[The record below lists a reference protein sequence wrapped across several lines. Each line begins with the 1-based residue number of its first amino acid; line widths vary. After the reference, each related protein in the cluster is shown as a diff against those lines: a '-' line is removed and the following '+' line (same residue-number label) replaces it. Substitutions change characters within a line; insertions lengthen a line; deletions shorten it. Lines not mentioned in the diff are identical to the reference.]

1 MKAKAGRSA
10 DKPRCGLCGK
20 TRALTRTE
28 CCGRWICDDEH
39 KYVLFSYALN
49 SCHRNHRRLTLCGY
63 HHVEGHAGSW
73 KECSLCKCGFE
84 TEMYVWYGTNGY
96 NFERIENPPSY
107 EPTKCS
113 VCGTV
118 IVLSQGGY
126 SMRGTEYWCEACT
139 VNEME
144 SVFRRTSASSGRRA
158 RGAHGG
164 KPTRPRRA
172 RRG

>member
-84 TEMYVWYGTNGY
+84 TEMYVWYGTNEY
-96 NFERIENPPSY
+96 NFERLEHPPSY

-113 VCGTV
+113 MCGTV

-144 SVFRRTSASSGRRA
+144 SVFRRTSASSGQRA